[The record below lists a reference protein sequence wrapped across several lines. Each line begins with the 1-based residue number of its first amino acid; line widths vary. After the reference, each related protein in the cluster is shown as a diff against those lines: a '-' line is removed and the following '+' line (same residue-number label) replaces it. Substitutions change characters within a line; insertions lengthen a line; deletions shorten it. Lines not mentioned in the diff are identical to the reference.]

1 MRDSDFGEVKITLK
15 KVIEKRKI
23 SKTKLSQRAFLQS
36 HQLNNYY
43 FKRIQRP
50 DLAVLARMCYV
61 LDCTIPDLL
70 VYVPPESKEE
80 GK

>member
-1 MRDSDFGEVKITLK
+1 MLDLDFGEVRLTVKE
-15 KVIEKRKI
+15 VIEKRNI
-23 SKTKLSQRAFLQS
+23 SKTKVTQRAFLQS

-43 FKRIQRP
+43 FRRIQRP
-50 DLAVLARMCYV
+50 DLAVLARLCYV

-80 GK
+80 EK